1 MAEVK
6 RYAPERIHE
15 SLGFGTSGIRPA
27 DMDESPRG
35 LYVLHSDYTAL
46 EREVERLRKV
56 EVAALAM
63 IDAGLADIDDAER
76 AYDALAEACGRN
88 G

>member
-6 RYAPERIHE
+6 RYCRVGLAMEVWPEGAWIH
-15 SLGFGTSGIRPA
+15 
-27 DMDESPRG
+27 
-35 LYVLHSDYTAL
+35 HSDYTAL

-56 EVAALAM
+56 EAAA
-63 IDAGLADIDDAER
+63 IRASER
-76 AYDALAEACGRN
+76 LLSGSNGFHTGATLAEACGRK